1 MAKAGRKRIHVN
13 AFERE
18 LLKAMEDRSRDAQSE
33 VKALVQHHG
42 KRLLK
47 EVKKN
52 SPKRTREYKKS
63 WRINFEGVDNVRFKS
78 LIYNKDHYRLTHLL
92 EHGHIVHKKDGT
104 TDRSDK
110 FPHLLEAE
118 ERISKEFME
127 DVKKLFANFRK
138 Q

>member
-1 MAKAGRKRIHVN
+1 MAKRGRKRIHVN
-13 AFERE
+13 SFERE

-52 SPKRTREYKKS
+52 SPTRTKEYQKS
-63 WRINFEGVDNVRFKS
+63 WRINFKGVDNVRFKS
-78 LIYNKDHYRLTHLL
+78 LIYNKDYYRLTHLL
-92 EHGHIVHKKDGT
+92 EHGHATQDGG
-104 TDRSDK
+104 RSRT

-127 DVKKLFANFRK
+127 DVRKLFANFRK
-138 Q
+138 S